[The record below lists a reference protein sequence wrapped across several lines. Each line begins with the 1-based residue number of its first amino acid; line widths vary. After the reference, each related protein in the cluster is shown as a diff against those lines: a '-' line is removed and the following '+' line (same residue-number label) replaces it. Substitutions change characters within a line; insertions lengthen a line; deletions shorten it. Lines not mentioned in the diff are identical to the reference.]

1 MYVCNCHKVTE
12 RQITQAMDQGAKT
25 LTAIQLQLKVGTN
38 CGSCLEHAQ
47 MVMQEFNAKPSL
59 FNYDLATQLS

>member
-12 RQITQAMDQGAKT
+12 RQITQAMNKGAT
-25 LTAIQLQLKVGTN
+25 SLSEIQQQLNVGTN

-47 MVMQEFNAKPSL
+47 MVMNEFNNAPSF
-59 FNYDLATQLS
+59 FNYELATQLT

>member
-12 RQITQAMDQGAKT
+12 RQITQAMDRGVT
-25 LTAIQLQLKVGTN
+25 SLSEIQRELNVGTN

-47 MVMQEFNAKPSL
+47 MVMRDFHEKPAF
-59 FNYDLATQLS
+59 FNYDLATQLT

>member
-12 RQITQAMDQGAKT
+12 KQITQAMNLGATT
-25 LTAIQLQLKVGTN
+25 LTEIQQQLNVGTN

-47 MVMQEFNAKPSL
+47 MVMRDFDNKPSF
-59 FNYDLATQLS
+59 FNYQLATQLS